1 MCNTAYDYKKKHS
14 VNIHVHKK
22 FDFFYKLICLG
33 RPVFI
38 NVKKCT

>member
-1 MCNTAYDYKKKHS
+1 MCDIADDYKKHS
-14 VNIHVHKK
+14 MNIHVPKK

-38 NVKKCT
+38 NKM